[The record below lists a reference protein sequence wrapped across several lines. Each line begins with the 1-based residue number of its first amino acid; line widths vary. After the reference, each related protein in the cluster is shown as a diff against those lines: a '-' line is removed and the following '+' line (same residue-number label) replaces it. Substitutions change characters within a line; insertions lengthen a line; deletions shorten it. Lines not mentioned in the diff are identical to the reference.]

1 MKAPRT
7 DRPAL
12 IAYLPSATLADA
24 DDVTLVRGLVAGDP
38 RATREAW
45 RRFGPMV
52 RRILLRTLGPES
64 ELEDLSQEV
73 FITFFD
79 RVKTLRD
86 PRTLT
91 AFIMSITSFKIRH
104 HLRWRW
110 LRRWL
115 VLPGQVEKLELRTFQ
130 PNAEAREA
138 LVRFFKILDRLNAV
152 DRTAFTLRFVE
163 ELELRDVAAALDLSL
178 ATTKRRLTRTW
189 KRLACLVRTDPA
201 LSDLLPAFEKGIEG
215 GASV

>member
-1 MKAPRT
+1 MSVSR
-7 DRPAL
+7 DRSAQ
-12 IAYLPSATLADA
+12 ISYLPSATLADA
-24 DDVTLVRGLVAGDP
+24 DDATLVRGLLENDP

-45 RRFGPMV
+45 RRFGPVV

-79 RVKTLRD
+79 RVRTLRD
-86 PRTLT
+86 PRTVT
-91 AFIMSITSFKIRH
+91 AFIMSITAFKIRH

-115 VLPGQVEKLELRTFQ
+115 VLPGQVEKLDLRAFQ

-138 LVRFFKILDRLNAV
+138 LDRFFKILDRVNAV
-152 DRTAFTLRFVE
+152 DRTAFTLRYVE
-163 ELELRDVAAALDLSL
+163 EMELRDVAVALDLSL
-178 ATTKRRLTRTW
+178 ATTKRRLARTW
-189 KRLACLVRTDPA
+189 KRLSVLVRTDPA
-201 LSDLLPAFEKGIEG
+201 LGELLPMFTVGVEG
-215 GASV
+215 EA